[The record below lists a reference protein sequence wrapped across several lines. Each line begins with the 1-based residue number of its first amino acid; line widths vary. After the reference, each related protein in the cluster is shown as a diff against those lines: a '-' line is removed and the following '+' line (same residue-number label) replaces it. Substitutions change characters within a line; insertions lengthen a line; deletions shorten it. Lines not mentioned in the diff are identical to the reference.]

1 MNPNMHIYRAAFFGL
16 SRKFQAAMN
25 VIAPDDKKLLEN
37 LRMSACGG
45 ACDQGRKPCPCPQA
59 CQISTEDELVS
70 IVKTLLAVLCGL
82 LALALV
88 MIMST
93 PAHAAE
99 AETTA
104 TIAAAA
110 DTGSTVAVVATGIGV
125 EGNALLAHP
134 VAFAAVA
141 VAKLAAPRLTRDM
154 EPETRRFA
162 LRSMTTFWGAAAV
175 NNLALLAGAGCPP
188 CLGVAAGVVLWVR
201 EGRREPEP
209 ITAPEADAVLALVDH
224 PEAMP

>member
-1 MNPNMHIYRAAFFGL
+1 MSRPNSHIYRAAFFGTA
-16 SRKFQAAMN
+16 RRFHAFMDA
-25 VIAPDDKKLLEN
+25 VAPDDKRLLQD
-37 LRMSACGG
+37 LQMRACGG
-45 ACDQGRKPCPCPQA
+45 ACQQGRKPCPCPQA
-59 CQISTEDELVS
+59 CQISSEEELVS
-70 IVKTLLAVLCGL
+70 IVKTILAVLCGL
-82 LALALV
+82 LALAL
-88 MIMST
+88 IMST